1 MGMELNARFTAND
14 DYTALA
20 QIRRTWGHM
29 LTSDIGTK
37 STFWEGVKSD
47 GGLAYGGSFM
57 SLAHGWS
64 TAPTSTLTF
73 DVLGTAP
80 ESATGAYRFVPH
92 PGDLTSAEGRITLP
106 QGAVNASWSR
116 DPAAGTYAAHLTSP
130 ASTPPGASAY
140 RNWAAATSR
149 CP

>member
-1 MGMELNARFTAND
+1 MELNARFTAND
-14 DYTALA
+14 DYTALD
-20 QIRRTWGHM
+20 QIRRIWGHM

-37 STFWEGVKSD
+37 STFWEGIKAD

-80 ESATGAYRFVPH
+80 ESATGTYRFVPH
-92 PGDLTSAEGRITLP
+92 PGDLTSAEGRITMP

-116 DPAAGTYAAHLTSP
+116 DPASRHVLGAPHQ
-130 ASTPPGASAY
+130 PGRHHRPHRRRSS
-140 RNWAAATSR
+140 AAATSR